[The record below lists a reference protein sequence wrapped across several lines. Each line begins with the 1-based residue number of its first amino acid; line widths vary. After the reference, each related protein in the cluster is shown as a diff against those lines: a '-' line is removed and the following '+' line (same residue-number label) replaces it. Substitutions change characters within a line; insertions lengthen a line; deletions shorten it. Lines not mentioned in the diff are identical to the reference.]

1 MINVGVR
8 ERVVVGPS
16 CTLIESRRRGRP
28 LSNLLYLLLL
38 LITCLSCGIEKLY
51 VSWYDIELRNV
62 NLQKEADSVTFKL
75 RQKKKK
81 KPKKKNPKKQ
91 NKQKKTHHILL
102 SSTCCLIILCHCF
115 SLLMW
120 MV

>member
-1 MINVGVR
+1 M
-8 ERVVVGPS
+8 
-16 CTLIESRRRGRP
+16 
-28 LSNLLYLLLL
+28 SNLLYLLLL

-81 KPKKKNPKKQ
+81 KPKKKKTKKK
-91 NKQKKTHHILL
+91 NKQKKNTPYFTVKHLL
-102 SSTCCLIILCHCF
+102 FDYLRPLLF
-115 SLLMW
+115 SFNVDGVRKFRM
-120 MV
+120 